1 MKVIK
6 KSKTKVTEKL
16 RKKYGACE
24 HDKVSYKE
32 LDKGFNEL
40 FIAHRR
46 VCRANDRQCKIL
58 EKIIT
63 EKKGQIKNIGDQ
75 KAEQLN
81 VIKNLYA
88 RKLNEMKANY
98 NEAID
103 SWSQQNEELK
113 ADLKECHKIN
123 KDVLKKNKDCIK
135 KNKAILKD
143 HHEITRA
150 YNGLHQ
156 MGKFAQQSGIDITK
170 HNKQLPEYDQF
181 EQKHTLMESGRVNHV
196 YTFKKKG
203 DKK

>member
-16 RKKYGACE
+16 RKKWGACE
-24 HDKVSYKE
+24 HNEISYKK
-32 LDKGFNEL
+32 LDKGFDEL

-46 VCRANDRQCKIL
+46 VCRDNDRKGKIL
-58 EKIIT
+58 LEIVTDRKQ
-63 EKKGQIKNIGDQ
+63 KIKNIEDQ
-75 KAEQLN
+75 YAKQIDVL
-81 VIKNLYA
+81 KNFYA
-88 RKLNEMKANY
+88 TKLNDMKANY

-150 YNGLHQ
+150 YNGLHS
-156 MGKFAQQSGIDITK
+156 MGKFAEEEGIDIKK

-203 DKK
+203 DK

>member
-1 MKVIK
+1 MKVLK
-6 KSKTKVTEKL
+6 KSKIRVTEKL

-32 LDKGFNEL
+32 LSKGFDQL

-46 VCRANDRQCKIL
+46 VCRDNDRKGKIL
-58 EKIIT
+58 ETIVT
-63 EKKGQIKNIGDQ
+63 EKKQQLKNIGDQ
-75 KAEQLN
+75 KAKQLD
-81 VIKNLYA
+81 VLKNLYA
-88 RKLNEMKANY
+88 TKLNEMKANY
-98 NEAID
+98 NEVID
-103 SWSQQNEELK
+103 DWEAQNDQLK

-156 MGKFAQQSGIDITK
+156 MGKFAEQSGIDITK

-181 EQKHTLMESGRVNHV
+181 EQKHILMESGRVNHV
-196 YTFKKKG
+196 YTFKKK
-203 DKK
+203 KETK

>member
-32 LDKGFNEL
+32 LNKGFSEL

-46 VCRANDRQCKIL
+46 VCRDNDRKGKIL
-58 EKIIT
+58 ETIVT
-63 EKKGQIKNIGDQ
+63 EKKQQLKNIGDQ
-75 KAEQLN
+75 KAKQLN
-81 VIKNLYA
+81 VLKNLYA
-88 RKLNEMKANY
+88 EKLNEMKANY
-98 NEAID
+98 QVELDKWEVAYKKACAERNEAYEYNTEI
-103 SWSQQNEELK
+103 
-113 ADLKECHKIN
+113 
-123 KDVLKKNKDCIK
+123 LKKNKDCIK

-150 YNGLHQ
+150 YNGLHS
-156 MGKFAQQSGIDITK
+156 MGKFAEEEGIDIKK

-203 DKK
+203 DK

>member
-32 LDKGFNEL
+32 LNKGFSEL

-46 VCRANDRQCKIL
+46 VCRDNDRKGKIL
-58 EKIIT
+58 ETIVT
-63 EKKGQIKNIGDQ
+63 EKKQQLKNIGDQ
-75 KAEQLN
+75 KAKQLD
-81 VIKNLYA
+81 VLKNLYA
-88 RKLNEMKANY
+88 TKLNEMKANY
-98 NEAID
+98 NEVID
-103 SWSQQNEELK
+103 DWEAQNDQLK

-156 MGKFAQQSGIDITK
+156 MGKFAEQSGIDITK

-181 EQKHTLMESGRVNHV
+181 EQKHVLMESGRVNHV